1 MDFKQVESGR
11 IRCAVRLQDSTEPVI
26 HTDFGYNV
34 VEQDRGQRYCPDD
47 LRSAMCPSQNPTNSS
62 LSTSE
67 RSLDSSL
74 WLWLRPI
81 RSVDQLVGLRPR
93 PARTHQ

>member
-62 LSTSE
+62 LRVRFEFREHSYIQDT
-67 RSLDSSL
+67 
-74 WLWLRPI
+74 
-81 RSVDQLVGLRPR
+81 GLYIQAQNNKGIFKTKQPWN
-93 PARTHQ
+93 